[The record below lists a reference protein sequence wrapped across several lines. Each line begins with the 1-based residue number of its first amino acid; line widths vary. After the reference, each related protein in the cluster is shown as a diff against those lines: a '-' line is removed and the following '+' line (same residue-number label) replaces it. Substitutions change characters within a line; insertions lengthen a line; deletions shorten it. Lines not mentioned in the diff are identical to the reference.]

1 MLDHACKFWRWF
13 ISFAAKAKISDTP
26 TTIPRFQVAFGL
38 WTTAPCT
45 WQTWET
51 IVCLGWITWRRNIG
65 GFHERYP
72 QMDGLY
78 WKILLKLFGG
88 ITPILGNLQ
97 FAKSHLEVT
106 KGILFRAL
114 GLRVCDVP
122 AQYHAWQVM
131 KWRDG
136 AKAGQERSRCPP
148 SLLRKS
154 CLHRLMD
161 VNCW

>member
-1 MLDHACKFWRWF
+1 MLVSFDDDLYHLPRKPRYQIPQRRSHGSRWHLGFGQRHRVRGRRGKPSCAWDESRDVVTLDHWGVPWTVPPNGWF
-13 ISFAAKAKISDTP
+13 ILENHVKIIWGYT
-26 TTIPRFQVAFGL
+26 
-38 WTTAPCT
+38 
-45 WQTWET
+45 
-51 IVCLGWITWRRNIG
+51 
-65 GFHERYP
+65 H
-72 QMDGLY
+72 
-78 WKILLKLFGG
+78 
-88 ITPILGNLQ
+88 ILGNLQ

-106 KGILFRAL
+106 KGSLFRAL
-114 GLRVCDVP
+114 GLRVCDVS

-161 VNCW
+161 VNHW